1 MFTYF
6 PLWKSFE
13 KHSKPI
19 EEQGKKQ
26 IETLEILKPEE
37 NKKGTKQ
44 FDGYFPKDQKKLK
57 KLREWKKFKIK

>member
-6 PLWKSFE
+6 SLWKSFE
-13 KHSKPI
+13 KQSKPI

-26 IETLEILKPEE
+26 IQTLEILKPEE